1 MTAGGVLTQAERL
14 MVLDTPLGPDWL
26 LISSFNA
33 SEVISGLFRYE
44 IEMMAER
51 AAAPGVKAKQ
61 LIGQKFT
68 VHLSINSDYENSPRR
83 HFNGI
88 VNRFTQ
94 GHADRRF
101 VHYRA
106 EVVPWLWLMTLSH
119 DCRIF
124 QDLSTLEIVKQLF
137 DELKSTHPELVAYRD
152 ATTKSYTK
160 LDYCVQYR
168 ESSFNF
174 ISRLLEEDGVFYFF
188 EHDKDKHT
196 LVLADA
202 PSVHKPCPN
211 QGTAE
216 YIPEG
221 GWNEFE
227 SPVTSLD
234 INCELRAGKYTLR
247 DFHMQMPSKTLEVLE
262 PTKIELNGNARLEI
276 YDYPGEYARRF
287 NKKER
292 RGEVEPE
299 ATKLVKM
306 RMEEEETPY
315 AEIQG
320 SSLCRG
326 FMPGFGFKLTGHFD
340 RAVNA
345 KYVLTSIEHVAVQ
358 SPWYIGEET
367 DKDTGEPYQNTFAC
381 IPDDVSF
388 RPQRKTPKPVV
399 PGTQTA
405 IVVGPAGEEIYTD
418 EFSRIKVQF
427 HWDRE
432 GKKDDKSSCWIRVSQ
447 AWAGQGWGY
456 IAVPRIGQEVVIDF
470 LEGDPDQPIVMGRVY
485 NQELMPPY
493 PLPKQDMVSGVKTN
507 STPGGGGYN
516 ELIMDD
522 TKGKELIRAHA
533 QYDMDTTVE
542 HDDTQTIH
550 NDRTIRVDG
559 AHDETI
565 VKDTTIKVTEGKLLH
580 RVETG
585 TATYYVKDDL
595 VQQYDA
601 TQRSVTKMSID
612 ISSTNSY
619 IHLYADNDEILL
631 KSGLSSLLMKK
642 DGTIELTGKNIT
654 ITGSNS
660 VKSQVSNQ
668 SVTCDTQM
676 VATQGAKINSTAVG
690 MHEISGA
697 LIKIN

>member
-1 MTAGGVLTQAERL
+1 MIAGDVLTQAERL
-14 MVLDTPLGPDWL
+14 IVLDTPLDPDLL
-26 LISSFNA
+26 LISSFTA
-33 SEVISGLFRYE
+33 SEAISNLFRYE
-44 IEMMAER
+44 IEMVVER
-51 AAAPGVKAKQ
+51 TKVAAVKAKD
-61 LIGQKFT
+61 LIGEKFT
-68 VHLSINSDYENSPRR
+68 VHLSLSSDYENSPRR

-88 VNRFTQ
+88 VSRFTQ

-106 EVVPWLWLMTLSH
+106 EVVPWLWLMTLTH

-124 QDLSTLEIVKQLF
+124 QDLSTLDIVKQLF
-137 DELKSTHPELVAYRD
+137 DELKAKFPELVAYRD

-174 ISRLLEEDGVFYFF
+174 ISRLLEQDGIFYFF

-202 PSVHKPCPN
+202 PSAHKPCPN
-211 QGTAE
+211 QATAE
-216 YIPEG
+216 YVPEG
-221 GWNEFE
+221 GWGEFDN
-227 SPVTSLD
+227 PVTSLEVK
-234 INCELRAGKYTLR
+234 NELRPGKYTLR

-262 PTKIELNGNARLEI
+262 PTKIELDGNANLEV

-292 RGEVEPE
+292 QGEVEPE
-299 ATKLVKM
+299 ATKLVKL

-315 AEIQG
+315 AEVHG

-326 FMPGFGFKLTGHFD
+326 FIPGFGFKLIGHFD

-358 SPWYIGEET
+358 SPWYIGEGT
-367 DKDTGEPYQNTFAC
+367 DKDTGEPYHNTFSC
-381 IPDDVSF
+381 IPDDVPF
-388 RPQRKTPKPVV
+388 RPPRKTPKPVV

-405 IVVGPAGEEIYTD
+405 VVVGPSGQEIYTD

-427 HWDRE
+427 HWDRK

-447 AWAGQGWGY
+447 PWAGQGWGS
-456 IAVPRIGQEVVIDF
+456 IAVPRIGQEVVVDF
-470 LEGDPDQPIVMGRVY
+470 LEGDPDQPIVMGKVY

-493 PLPKQDMVSGVKTN
+493 PLPKQDMVSGLKSN

-516 ELIMDD
+516 EMIMDD
-522 TKGKELIRAHA
+522 TKGKELIRVHA

-542 HDDTQTIH
+542 HDDRQTIH
-550 NDRTIRVDG
+550 NDRTIQVDG
-559 AHDETI
+559 THTETI
-565 VKDTTIKVTEGKLLH
+565 VKDTTIKITKGKLVH
-580 RVETG
+580 QVNTG
-585 TATYYVKDDL
+585 TADYYVKDQ
-595 VQQYDA
+595 VHEVFDA
-601 TQRSVTKMSID
+601 TQTTTVKQAIIIESTDATILVDAKTSITLHTGASR
-612 ISSTNSY
+612 IVMNQ
-619 IHLYADNDEILL
+619 
-631 KSGLSSLLMKK
+631 
-642 DGTIELTGKNIT
+642 DGSIRIDGKNIT
-654 ITGSNS
+654 IIGTDQIQLGVGS
-660 VKSQVSNQ
+660 QT
-668 SVTCDTQM
+668 VTLDKQQ
-676 VATQGAKINSTAVG
+676 VATGGAQINSSAVG
-690 MHEISGA
+690 VHQISGA